1 MAVAAAA
8 VNVFQTIT
16 NVVGTSTV
24 GVYTAPV
31 GYTGVVLLAQVTNIG
46 SSTQTLTFGHRRSG
60 TDTEIVKDLA
70 IPANDTANLLAGK
83 LVVETGDTLTIVGST
98 ATDLKYIS
106 SILETSNL

>member
-24 GVYTAPV
+24 GIYTAPV
-31 GYTGVVLLAQVTNIG
+31 GYTGVVLLAQVTNVG
-46 SSTQTLTFGHRRSG
+46 SSTQTISFGYRRNG
-60 TDTEIVKDLA
+60 TDTEIVKDIA
-70 IPANDTANLLAGK
+70 IPANDTVNLLPGK
-83 LVVETGDTLTIVGST
+83 LVVETGDALTLVGST
-98 ATDLKYIS
+98 ATGLKYIS

>member
-24 GVYTAPV
+24 GIYTAPV

-46 SSTQTLTFGHRRSG
+46 SSTQTLSFGHRRNG

-70 IPANDTANLLAGK
+70 IPANDTANLLPGK
-83 LVVETGDTLTIVGST
+83 LVVETGDTLTLVGST
-98 ATDLKYIS
+98 ATDLKFLS